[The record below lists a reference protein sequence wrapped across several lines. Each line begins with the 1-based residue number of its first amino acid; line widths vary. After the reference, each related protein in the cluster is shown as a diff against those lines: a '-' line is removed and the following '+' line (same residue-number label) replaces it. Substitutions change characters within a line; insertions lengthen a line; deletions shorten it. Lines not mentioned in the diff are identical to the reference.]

1 MIAIYATLVGFTIF
15 NARMCRLNI
24 FVIIIIII
32 IIIIIT
38 EKCCLHGSE
47 NWGRVLRPLY
57 QGIVILCLV
66 SFAVVI

>member
-1 MIAIYATLVGFTIF
+1 
-15 NARMCRLNI
+15 MCRLNI

-32 IIIIIT
+32 ISIIISIIIIIIIIIIK

>member
-32 IIIIIT
+32 IIIIK

-47 NWGRVLRPLY
+47 NWDRVLRPLY